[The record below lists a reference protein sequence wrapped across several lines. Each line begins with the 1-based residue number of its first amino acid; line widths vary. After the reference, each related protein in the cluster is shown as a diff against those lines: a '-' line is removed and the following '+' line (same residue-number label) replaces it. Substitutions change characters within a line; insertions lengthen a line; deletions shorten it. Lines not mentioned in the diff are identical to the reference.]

1 MDRNYSIPRVLIDR
15 KLRLNS
21 CLIFFFFFSK
31 NLYLGNIYVHVNM
44 LKILETPYFKK
55 HNATNNRG
63 ITTFDE

>member
-1 MDRNYSIPRVLIDR
+1 MIDR

-21 CLIFFFFFSK
+21 CLILFIYFFFFSK